1 MSSEFQAS
9 NPYLS
14 PTYAG
19 YVEPPQ
25 QRERA
30 PAKLLLAAMALIAVA
45 GLGLA
50 FSGFN
55 FVLTF
60 GEAVVDPNAPPM
72 VQEFQRGTVGPVA
85 TGMQGGFVLLNLFI
99 IICAVQMM
107 KLQNWGLAV
116 TGSTLAILNI
126 GSCCCILGLPVG
138 LWCLAVLSSPEVM
151 IMFSANKQQLQ
162 G

>member
-14 PTYAG
+14 PA
-19 YVEPPQ
+19 YVAPIEAPQ

-30 PAKLLLAAMALIAVA
+30 PAGLLLAAMALIGVA
-45 GLGLA
+45 GLGVA

-55 FVLTF
+55 FVLSF

-72 VQEFQRGTVGPVA
+72 VQDFQRGTVGPVA
-85 TGMQGGFVLLNLFI
+85 TGLQGGFVLLNLFI
-99 IICAVQMM
+99 IICGVQMM

-116 TGSTLAILNI
+116 AGSTLAMINI
-126 GSCCCILGLPVG
+126 GSCCCVVGLPVG
-138 LWCLAVLSSPEVM
+138 IWCLAVLASPEV
-151 IMFSANKQQLQ
+151 ITIFSANKAQQQ